1 MQVRRLDHVNIQ
13 TTQLNKMVAWYE
25 EILGLRP
32 ARAGLS
38 IPGRLALR
46 GRNPGASMSGR
57 LAAEKLWSRAKPPNR
72 AAGGYNRISGLN
84 SDFA

>member
-32 ARAGLS
+32 ARARS
-38 IPGRLALR
+38 FH
-46 GRNPGASMSGR
+46 
-57 LAAEKLWSRAKPPNR
+57 SRALGSTR
-72 AAGGYNRISGLN
+72 T
-84 SDFA
+84 